1 MIHDFPAGAVF
12 KIVSSVMASIAVD
25 VLKNEVS
32 IWGVGL
38 AFNRIKDI
46 LFKKIL
52 KKNYFTFVRL
62 IVRGLRCFDRPDPSV
77 CCELFISLAL
87 LGLPENIIILI

>member
-1 MIHDFPAGAVF
+1 MLVGLGIQDYAYGGCVIHDFPVGAVF

-38 AFNRIKDI
+38 AFNRIKDM
-46 LFKKIL
+46 LFFKKNL
-52 KKNYFTFVRL
+52 KKK
-62 IVRGLRCFDRPDPSV
+62 
-77 CCELFISLAL
+77 LFYLSEAYSQRA
-87 LGLPENIIILI
+87 